1 MLAQADFQRALA
13 LALGEFAEAWTIVGE
28 CAPVDRVDAS
38 HWGSGP
44 QSFQVTLR
52 HRVTGHLKV
61 LGRRVTYEP
70 GASVHP
76 AVALSLIGAYRHG
89 NAEPIRRYFEEIGV
103 AAVAAADTTHFFSR
117 PAPTLSSN
125 ASADEPLEVLASSY
139 AVGAAVSEPRAAS
152 SVSEIDETD
161 TANSGLPQRTAASR
175 PWSLGSASRNRR
187 RRSAVRRRPRSV
199 RRRQSDEA
207 CACPP
212 ESKRERRCSVGS
224 DASFRSGTGVGA
236 PAAARTRRSGTRVIE
251 AGEAAAR
258 DRPTRSG
265 R

>member
-52 HRVTGHLKV
+52 HRVTGYLKV

-76 AVALSLIGAYRHG
+76 PVALSLIGAYRRG

-103 AAVAAADTTHFFSR
+103 AAVTAAGATRFPSR
-117 PAPTLSSN
+117 PAATPSSH
-125 ASADEPLEVLASSY
+125 ASADESLEVLASGY
-139 AVGAAVSEPRAAS
+139 AVGAAMSEPRAAS
-152 SVSEIDETD
+152 SISEIDEAD
-161 TANSGLPQRTAASR
+161 AANSGLPQRTAASR
-175 PWSLGSASRNRR
+175 PWSLGLRKPKSPAAVGGQAPPEIRPVPAI
-187 RRSAVRRRPRSV
+187 RRSLRVPPGVETRTPMLGRLRRELQIWYW
-199 RRRQSDEA
+199 RRGAGSGQDKE
-207 CACPP
+207 
-212 ESKRERRCSVGS
+212 KRH
-224 DASFRSGTGVGA
+224 
-236 PAAARTRRSGTRVIE
+236 
-251 AGEAAAR
+251 AR
-258 DRPTRSG
+258 D
-265 R
+265 

>member
-103 AAVAAADTTHFFSR
+103 AAVTAADATHFSSR
-117 PAPTLSSN
+117 PAAAPSSH
-125 ASADEPLEVLASSY
+125 ASADEPLEVLASGY
-139 AVGAAVSEPRAAS
+139 AVGAAMSEPRAAS

-161 TANSGLPQRTAASR
+161 AAQRSTQRTAASR
-175 PWSLGSASRNRR
+175 PWNLGLRKPKRPPAVGGQAPPEIRPAPAI
-187 RRSAVRRRPRSV
+187 RRSLRVPR
-199 RRRQSDEA
+199 
-207 CACPP
+207 

-236 PAAARTRRSGTRVIE
+236 GSGQDKE
-251 AGEAAAR
+251 KWHAR
-258 DRPTRSG
+258 D
-265 R
+265 

>member
-28 CAPVDRVDAS
+28 CAPVDRFDAS

-103 AAVAAADTTHFFSR
+103 AAVTAADTTQFFSR
-117 PAPTLSSN
+117 PAATPSSH
-125 ASADEPLEVLASSY
+125 ALADEPLEVLASGY
-139 AVGAAVSEPRAAS
+139 AVGAALSEPRAAS

-161 TANSGLPQRTAASR
+161 AASSGLPQRTAASR
-175 PWSLGSASRNRR
+175 PWNLGLRKSKSPSAVDGQAPPEIRPTPAI
-187 RRSAVRRRPRSV
+187 RRSLRVPPGAETRTPMLGRLRRELQIWYW
-199 RRRQSDEA
+199 RRGAGSSQDKE
-207 CACPP
+207 
-212 ESKRERRCSVGS
+212 KRH
-224 DASFRSGTGVGA
+224 
-236 PAAARTRRSGTRVIE
+236 
-251 AGEAAAR
+251 AR
-258 DRPTRSG
+258 D
-265 R
+265 